1 MGKPKPT
8 PVKNQQSI
16 SSFFQKKVVNGDILS
31 QQTQNSQNP
40 PPTRT
45 DSNEGENLYDAD
57 TGDDDDEPLRPL
69 TNGRS
74 KRQLAE
80 TADTEDTE
88 ELERPP
94 KKTKG
99 DDNGGS
105 SFFSNTAPR
114 KATSAVTGRSKI
126 SPRTER
132 YLYTA
137 SSQATPGEPIPEE
150 EEDDAATKAKK
161 KELHE
166 KFVKKLGH
174 PDSLALIKRRNWQ
187 IDADTEALDE
197 DAGEGEDDEDE
208 TPLPAKTKKKG
219 AKTGKLTPMELQ
231 ILDIKRKHMDT
242 LLIVEVGYKFKFYGE
257 DARTAA
263 KELSIVCIPGKY
275 RYDERKTS
283 STLHIRRIITYLRPL
298 RGTSRSIRICKHS
311 RPSITRTCEETRYRR
326 T

>member
-1 MGKPKPT
+1 MGKTKPT

-16 SSFFQKKVVNGDILS
+16 SSFFQKKTVNGDLLS

-40 PPTRT
+40 LPTRT
-45 DSNEGENLYDAD
+45 ESNEAGETDEV
-57 TGDDDDEPLRPL
+57 EPLRPL
-69 TNGRS
+69 ANGTS
-74 KRQLAE
+74 KRQL
-80 TADTEDTE
+80 TDTNDSEKS
-88 ELERPP
+88 ERPA
-94 KKTKG
+94 KRAR
-99 DDNGGS
+99 DENNEDS
-105 SFFSNTAPR
+105 SFAVTAQR
-114 KATSAVTGRSKI
+114 KSTSAVLGKQKT

-132 YLYTA
+132 YLYTG
-137 SSQATPGEPIPEE
+137 SSKATPGEPIPEE
-150 EEDDAATKAKK
+150 EEDDEETKAKK

-174 PDSLALIKRRNWQ
+174 PDSLALIKKKNWQ

-197 DAGEGEDDEDE
+197 DAGEGEDGEDE
-208 TPLPAKTKKKG
+208 TPPPTKMKKKG

-275 RYDERKTS
+275 RFDERKNFQF
-283 STLHIRRIITYLRPL
+283 LLFD
-298 RGTSRSIRICKHS
+298 HS
-311 RPSITRTCEETRYRR
+311 DTC
-326 T
+326 